1 MGVRI
6 INYYLK
12 LLCKKN
18 QKLKKLMRLK
28 KKNFHSVFFFKDL
41 KEKLGVFLSRYNDR
55 KKIKNRGKKTKIFF
69 SEKKKL
75 IDITIEGIK
84 K

>member
-1 MGVRI
+1 
-6 INYYLK
+6 
-12 LLCKKN
+12 
-18 QKLKKLMRLK
+18 MRLK
-28 KKNFHSVFFFKDL
+28 KKKFHSVFFFKDS

-55 KKIKNRGKKTKIFF
+55 KKTKNRGKKTKIFC

-75 IDITIEGIK
+75 IDITIKGIK